1 MSRVLLQIDLKKID
15 LNNLF
20 KSFKDLDIRVGTI
33 IHAELFKEAINPS
46 YKLKIDF
53 GELGILKSSAQITK
67 NYSTEMLIGFQI
79 IAIVNFPKKQI
90 ANYMSECLVLGA
102 VEDESVILIT
112 PENKIANGL
121 KIA

>member
-1 MSRVLLQIDLKKID
+1 MLRVLLQIDLKKID

-102 VEDESVILIT
+102 VEGESVILIT

>member
-33 IHAELFKEAINPS
+33 IHAELFKEAISPS

-102 VEDESVILIT
+102 VEGESVILIT

>member
-1 MSRVLLQIDLKKID
+1 MQIDLKKID

-79 IAIVNFPKKQI
+79 IAIVNFPKK
-90 ANYMSECLVLGA
+90 
-102 VEDESVILIT
+102 
-112 PENKIANGL
+112 
-121 KIA
+121 